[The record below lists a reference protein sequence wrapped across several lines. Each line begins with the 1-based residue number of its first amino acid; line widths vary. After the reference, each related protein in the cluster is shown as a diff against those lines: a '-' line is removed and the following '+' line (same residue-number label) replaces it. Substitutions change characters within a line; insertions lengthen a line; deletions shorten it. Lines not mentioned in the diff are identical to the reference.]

1 MTKLSVSNWTR
12 FNSNTVHLGL
22 RSPHMVADL
31 MEEGRRW
38 DALLLACLPAFV

>member
-1 MTKLSVSNWTR
+1 LNSNLHR
-12 FNSNTVHLGL
+12 PAPNPNTVHLGL